1 MEKMKT
7 LLMSIC
13 LLLVSAVS
21 FAQVEEASGNVTDN
35 SGEPVIGATVTVV
48 GGQGNAGT
56 VTDIDGNFK
65 VQVQSGSK
73 LSISFMGYKTQVV
86 KAAKGLRIVL
96 EEDAKLLNEVVV
108 TGYTTQRKA
117 DLTGAISVVSVDEIA
132 KQNENN
138 PIKALQG
145 RVPGMNITADGS
157 PSGTATVRIRGIGT
171 LNNNDPLYIV
181 DGVPTKSG
189 MHELNGNDIES
200 IQVLKDAASAS
211 IYGSRAANGVI
222 IITTKKGK
230 EGKVKVDFDGS
241 ISVSTYA
248 HKMDVLNAKEF
259 GQVMWRAYM
268 NDGMDP
274 NTNGLGYSYDWSY
287 NEQGNP
293 VLNGISMKKYLDDAG
308 TTPAADT
315 DWFDETTRTG
325 VVQQYNVSVSKGS
338 DKGSSFFSLGY
349 YKNLG
354 IIKHSDF
361 NRFSAR
367 MNTEYKLL
375 KNNCLTVGEHFTVN
389 RTSEVAA
396 PGGFLQNV
404 LQFNPSL
411 PIYTEDGNYAGPVG
425 GYPDRYNPVAVL
437 ERNKDNRYT
446 YWRMFGDAYINLN
459 PFKGFNIR
467 TTFGLDYSQKQQRF
481 FTYPVTEGNVAN
493 DKNAVEAKQEH
504 WTKWM
509 WNAIATYN
517 KEIGQHRFDLMAGM
531 ELNRQ
536 DDIYFSGY
544 KEGFAVLKPDYM
556 WPDAGT
562 TGAQAYGGG
571 SGYSLVSFFG
581 KANYNYADK
590 YMASFTIRRD
600 GSSRFGKNNR
610 YATFPSVSAGWR
622 INQENFLKKAS
633 WIDDLKIR
641 ASWGQTGNQE
651 IDNLARYTIFVS
663 NYGVGENGGQ
673 SYGTS
678 YDIAGTNGG
687 STLPSG
693 FKRNQIG
700 NDDIKWETTTQTDL
714 GLDFAFL
721 GNTLYGN
728 FDWYFKKTKDI
739 LVYMPGIAVM
749 GEGSSQWINAGEME
763 NRGFEFNIGYRNKT
777 NFGLKYDITANISSY
792 RNKITAL
799 PTTVAANGTF
809 GGNGVKSVI
818 GHPMGAQVGY
828 VCDGIFK
835 SQEEIDNHATQ
846 EGAGLGRM
854 RWKDLDHDGKITEL
868 DQTWIYDPVPD
879 FTYGFN
885 IYLEYKN
892 FDFTA
897 FFQGVQGVDI
907 ISDLKKETDIWAGL
921 NIGNL
926 NKGRRLLSAWSVDN
940 PTSDI
945 PALTLSDNNN
955 EKRVS
960 SYWVENGSY
969 LKLRTIQLGYNF
981 PQSIASKL
989 SMQRL
994 RMYVSAQNLFTI
1006 KSSSFTGLD
1015 PENPNYGY
1023 PIPLNLT
1030 FGLNVTF

>member
-56 VTDIDGNFK
+56 VTDIDGNFT

-425 GYPDRYNPVAVL
+425 GYPDRNNPVAVL

-446 YWRMFGDAYINLN
+446 YWRMFGDAYVNLN
-459 PFKGFNIR
+459 LFKGFNIR
-467 TTFGLDYSQKQQRF
+467 STFGLDYSQKQQRF
-481 FTYPVTEGNVAN
+481 FTYPITEGNVAN
-493 DKNAVEAKQEH
+493 NKNAVEAKQEH

-509 WNAIATYN
+509 WNAVATYN

-544 KEGFAVLKPDYM
+544 KEGFAVLNPDYM

-562 TGAQAYGGG
+562 TGA
-571 SGYSLVSFFG
+571 
-581 KANYNYADK
+581 
-590 YMASFTIRRD
+590 
-600 GSSRFGKNNR
+600 
-610 YATFPSVSAGWR
+610 
-622 INQENFLKKAS
+622 
-633 WIDDLKIR
+633 
-641 ASWGQTGNQE
+641 
-651 IDNLARYTIFVS
+651 
-663 NYGVGENGGQ
+663 
-673 SYGTS
+673 
-678 YDIAGTNGG
+678 
-687 STLPSG
+687 
-693 FKRNQIG
+693 
-700 NDDIKWETTTQTDL
+700 
-714 GLDFAFL
+714 
-721 GNTLYGN
+721 
-728 FDWYFKKTKDI
+728 
-739 LVYMPGIAVM
+739 
-749 GEGSSQWINAGEME
+749 
-763 NRGFEFNIGYRNKT
+763 
-777 NFGLKYDITANISSY
+777 
-792 RNKITAL
+792 
-799 PTTVAANGTF
+799 
-809 GGNGVKSVI
+809 
-818 GHPMGAQVGY
+818 
-828 VCDGIFK
+828 
-835 SQEEIDNHATQ
+835 
-846 EGAGLGRM
+846 
-854 RWKDLDHDGKITEL
+854 
-868 DQTWIYDPVPD
+868 
-879 FTYGFN
+879 
-885 IYLEYKN
+885 
-892 FDFTA
+892 
-897 FFQGVQGVDI
+897 
-907 ISDLKKETDIWAGL
+907 
-921 NIGNL
+921 
-926 NKGRRLLSAWSVDN
+926 
-940 PTSDI
+940 
-945 PALTLSDNNN
+945 
-955 EKRVS
+955 
-960 SYWVENGSY
+960 
-969 LKLRTIQLGYNF
+969 
-981 PQSIASKL
+981 
-989 SMQRL
+989 
-994 RMYVSAQNLFTI
+994 
-1006 KSSSFTGLD
+1006 
-1015 PENPNYGY
+1015 
-1023 PIPLNLT
+1023 
-1030 FGLNVTF
+1030 